1 MKPQECYI
9 GQIMVKYKKKY
20 DEAMTREEYLK
31 IKDLIETG
39 TMSGTI
45 GEKGWWIVKK
55 EFRLNE
61 SIA

>member
-9 GQIMVKYKKKY
+9 GQILVKYKKLF
-20 DEAMTREEYLK
+20 DHTMTREEYLK
-31 IKDLIETG
+31 IKDLIESG
-39 TMSGTI
+39 NMSGTI

-61 SIA
+61 WSG